1 MEERCLPGAET
12 TAISALIK
20 RHSRGFG
27 GWMGRGMEDVC
38 MCVSL
43 SLSRGDMSRKE
54 TRGGP
59 HRGDK
64 LRQHPRTRL
73 LLRFWNASPSLPP
86 PPPRH
91 SRAIPFSGYGA
102 MCCWRDDIREIE
114 RRVKYLWPNQMRGR
128 GASPDKSREI
138 LTPNDCSLL
147 ARFSPPYCGL
157 LPLRLPSFIVRSKC
171 MESLWKS

>member
-1 MEERCLPGAET
+1 MDG
-12 TAISALIK
+12 K
-20 RHSRGFG
+20 R
-27 GWMGRGMEDVC
+27 DVEGVY
-38 MCVSL
+38 VSL
-43 SLSRGDMSRKE
+43 SLCLVE
-54 TRGGP
+54 TCLEKRRVVGHIGE
-59 HRGDK
+59 RGDK

-138 LTPNDCSLL
+138 LTPNDRSLL

>member
-1 MEERCLPGAET
+1 
-12 TAISALIK
+12 
-20 RHSRGFG
+20 
-27 GWMGRGMEDVC
+27 

-43 SLSRGDMSRKE
+43 SLCLVE
-54 TRGGP
+54 TCLEKRRVVGHIGE
-59 HRGDK
+59 RGDK

-102 MCCWRDDIREIE
+102 MCCWRDDIRKIE

-138 LTPNDCSLL
+138 LTPFTPGQIFPFLL
-147 ARFSPPYCGL
+147 RFIAASFAFVYCTIKME
-157 LPLRLPSFIVRSKC
+157 S

>member
-1 MEERCLPGAET
+1 MDG
-12 TAISALIK
+12 K
-20 RHSRGFG
+20 R
-27 GWMGRGMEDVC
+27 DVEGVY
-38 MCVSL
+38 VSL
-43 SLSRGDMSRKE
+43 SLCLVE
-54 TRGGP
+54 TCLEKRRVVGHIGE
-59 HRGDK
+59 RGDK

-73 LLRFWNASPSLPP
+73 LLRFWNASPSLP

-138 LTPNDCSLL
+138 LTPNDSWPDFPLL
-147 ARFSPPYCGL
+147 IAVYCRFVC
-157 LPLRLPSFIVRSKC
+157 LRLLYDQNVWRVCGRVERSYRRFFHPRYY
-171 MESLWKS
+171 

>member
-1 MEERCLPGAET
+1 
-12 TAISALIK
+12 
-20 RHSRGFG
+20 
-27 GWMGRGMEDVC
+27 

-54 TRGGP
+54 THGGP

-138 LTPNDCSLL
+138 LTPNDSWPDFPLL
-147 ARFSPPYCGL
+147 IAVYCRFVC
-157 LPLRLPSFIVRSKC
+157 LRLLYDQNVWRVCGRVERSYRRFFHPRYY
-171 MESLWKS
+171 